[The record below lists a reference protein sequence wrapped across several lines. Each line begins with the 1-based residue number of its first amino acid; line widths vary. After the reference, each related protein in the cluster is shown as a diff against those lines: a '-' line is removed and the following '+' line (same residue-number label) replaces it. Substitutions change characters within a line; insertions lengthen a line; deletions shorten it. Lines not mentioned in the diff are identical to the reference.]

1 MKNVAKCDTW
11 CELQNPV
18 NHRVFERKLRPKPS
32 GRGHSGEAS
41 SATDRAQVPWKGA
54 PERVRAPSCP
64 DPVAPRGAVYESGC
78 LGMQPQSGGKFRPR
92 LNMGERPIA
101 NKYRECLKLS
111 GGKRMGA
118 GDASW
123 SDAERSNPHAPHG
136 VPRHLRAQGVGLW
149 APHSTR
155 LETRTKESDM
165 CASQRVSKPVR
176 RKEADWLDPSRCEH
190 ACRDPKDGELCL
202 SGAKPEETLVE
213 ARSDTD
219 VQIVRL
225 TWVGRGGCFVEPSH
239 GIESSKWAIF
249 GKQNW
254 RCGMNRKPGYGA
266 QLRANLEP
274 TKGVGRL
281 RQQDGGHGSRNPLR
295 SVARPIPGRR
305 GKSQASMSRR
315 ARRSLQNLGRE
326 PGRSGRRCR
335 SWCLPTLETAQPEVG
350 SSGWKST
357 ARRVVSGAF
366 PAALENPEDRV
377 PLTPGRTHNRIR
389 SPSDAHEWI
398 NEIPTVPVYYP
409 AKPQPRERAWQN
421 QRGKKTLLSLT
432 LSSTRPQSGEAS
444 SATDRA
450 QVPWKGAPERVRAP
464 SCPDPVAPRGAVY
477 ESGCLGMQPQS
488 GGKFRPRLNMGERP
502 IANKYRECL
511 KLSGGKRMGAG
522 DASWSDAERSNPHA
536 PHGVPRH
543 LRAQGVGLWAPH
555 STRLETRT
563 KESDMCASQRV
574 SKPVRRKE
582 ADWLDPSRCE
592 HACRD
597 PKDGELCLSGAK
609 PEETLVE
616 ARSDTDVQIVRLTW
630 VGRGGCFVEPSH
642 GIESSKWAIFGKQN
656 WRCGMNRKPG
666 YGAQLRANLEPT
678 KGVGRLRQQD
688 GGHGS
693 RNPLRSVA
701 RPIPGRRGKS
711 QASMS
716 RRARRSLQNLGREP
730 GRSGRRCRSWCL
742 PTLETAQPEVGSSGW
757 KSTARRV
764 VSGAFPAALENPED
778 RVPLTPG
785 RTHNRIRSPSDA
797 HEWINEIPTV
807 PVYYPAKPQPRERA
821 WQNQRGKKT
830 LLSLTLSST
839 RPQSG
844 EASSATDRAQVP
856 WKGAPERVRAPS
868 CPDPVAPRG
877 AVYESGCLGMQP
889 QSGGKFRPR
898 LNMGE
903 RPIANKYR
911 ECLKLSGGKRMGA
924 GDASWSDAER
934 SNPHAPHG
942 VPRHLRAQ
950 GVGLWAPHS
959 TRLETRTKESDMCA
973 SQRVSKPVRRK
984 EADWLD
990 PSRCEHACRDPK
1002 DGELCLSGAK
1012 PEETLVEARSDTD
1025 VQIVR
1030 LTWVGRGGCFV
1041 EPSHGIESSKWA
1053 IFGKQ
1058 NWRCGMNRKPGYG
1071 AQLRANLEPT
1081 KGVGRLR
1088 QQDGGHGS
1096 RNPLRSV
1103 ARPIPGRRGKSQAS
1117 MSRRARRSLQNLGRE
1132 PGRSGR
1138 RCRSWCLP
1146 TLETAQ
1152 PEVGSSGWKSTAR
1165 RVVSGAFPAALE
1177 NPEDRVP
1184 LTPGRTHNRIRS
1196 PSDAHE
1202 WINEI
1207 PTVPVYYPA
1216 KPQPRER
1223 AWQNQRGKK
1232 TLLSLTLSSTRP
1244 QSGEASSATDRAQ
1257 VPWKGAPER
1266 VRAPSCPDPVAP
1278 RGAVYESGCLGMQP
1292 QSGGKFRPRLNMGE
1306 RPIANK
1312 YRECLKLSGGKR
1324 MGAGDA
1330 SWSDAERSNPHA
1342 PHGVPRHLR
1351 AQGVGLWA
1359 PHSTR
1364 LETRT
1369 KESDMCASQRV
1380 SKPVRRKEADWLDP
1394 SRCEHA
1400 CRDPKDGELCLSGA
1414 KPEETL
1420 VEARSDTDV
1429 QIVRLTWVGRGGCFV
1444 EPSHGIESSKWAI
1457 FGKQNW
1463 RCGMNRKPGYGAQ
1476 LRANL
1481 EPTKGV
1487 GRLRQQD
1494 GGHGSRNPLR
1504 SVARPIPGRRGKSQA
1519 SMSRRARRSLQNLG
1533 REPGRSGRRCR
1544 SWCLPTL
1551 ETAQPEVGSSGWKST
1566 ARRVV
1571 SGAFPAALENPEDR
1585 VPLTPGR
1592 THNRIR
1598 SPSDAHEWI
1607 NEIPTV
1613 PVYYPAKPQPRERA
1627 WQNQRGKK
1635 TLLSLTLSSTRPQ
1648 SGEASSATD
1657 RAQVPWKGAPERVRA
1672 PSCPD
1677 PVAPRGAVYE
1687 SGCLGMQPQSG
1698 GKFRPRLNMGER
1710 PIANKYR
1717 ECLKL
1722 SGGKRMGAGDASWS
1736 DAERSNPHAPHGVPR
1751 HLRAQGVGL
1760 WAPHSTRLETR
1771 TKESDMCAS
1780 QRVSKPVRRKEA
1792 DWLDPSRCEHACRDP
1807 KDGELCL
1814 SGAKPEETL
1823 VEARSDTDVQIV
1835 RLTWVG
1841 RGGCFVEPSH
1851 GIESS
1856 KWAIFGKQNWRC
1868 GMNRKPGY
1876 GAQLR
1881 ANLEPTK
1888 GVGRLRQQDGGHGSR
1903 NPLRSVARPIP
1914 GRRGKSQAS
1923 MSRRARRSLQN
1934 LGREPGRSGRRCRSW
1949 CLPTLETAQPE
1960 VGSSG
1965 WKSTARR
1972 VVSGAFP
1979 AALENPEDRVP
1990 LTPGRTHNRIRSP
2003 SDAHEWINEIPTVP
2017 VYYPAKPQPR
2027 ERAWQNQRGK
2037 KTLLS
2042 LTLSSTRPQSGEASS
2057 ATDRAQVPWKG
2068 APERVRAPSCPDPVA
2083 PRGAVYESGCLGMQ
2097 PQSGGKFRP
2106 RLNMGER
2113 PIANKYRECLKL
2125 SGGKRM
2131 GAGDASW
2138 SDAERSN
2145 PHAPHGVPRHLR
2157 AQGVGLWAPHSTR
2170 LETRTKESDM
2180 CASQRVSKPVRRK
2193 EADWLDPSRCE
2204 HACRDPK
2211 DGELCLSG
2219 AKPEETLVEARSDTD
2234 VQIVRLTWVGRGG
2247 CFVEPSHGIESSK
2260 WAIFGKQNWRCGMNR
2275 KPGYGAQLRAN
2286 LEPTKGVG
2294 RLRQQDGGH
2303 GSRNPLRSVAR
2314 PIPGRR
2320 GKSQASMSRR
2330 ARRSLQ
2336 NLGREPGRSGRR
2348 CRSWCLPTLETAQ
2361 PEVGSSGWKS
2371 TARRVVS
2378 GAFPA
2383 ALENPEDRVPL
2394 TPGRTH
2400 NRIRSPSD
2408 AHEWINEIPTVPVY
2422 YPAKPQPRE
2431 RAWQNQRGKKT
2442 LLSLTLSSTR
2452 PQSGEASSATDR
2464 AQVPWKGAPER
2475 VRAPSCPDPVA
2486 PRGAVYESGC
2496 LGMQPQSGGKF
2507 RPRLN
2512 MGERPIAN
2520 KYRECLKLSG
2530 GKRMGAGDAS
2540 WSDAERSN
2548 PHAPHGVPRHLRA
2561 QGVGLW
2567 APHSTR
2573 LETRTKESDMC
2584 ASQRVSKPVRR
2595 KEADWLDPSRCEHAC
2610 RDPKDGELCLSGAKP
2625 EETLVEARSDTD
2637 VQIVRLTWVG
2647 RGGCFVEPSHGI
2659 ESSKWAIFGKQNWRC
2674 GMNRKPGYGA
2684 QLRAN
2689 LEPTKGVG
2697 RLRQQDG
2704 GHGSRNPLRSVA
2716 RPIPGR
2722 RGKSQASMSRRA
2734 RRSLQ
2739 NLGREPGRSGRR
2751 CRSWCLPTLET
2762 AQPEVGSSGWK
2773 STARRVVSGAFPAAL
2788 ENPEDRVP
2796 LTPGRTHNRIRSPRQ
2811 GKSAKWIRNFGKR
2824 IGSEGWARGSQFR
2837 TRRLLAGCLSC

>member
-32 GRGHSGEAS
+32 GRGH
-41 SATDRAQVPWKGA
+41 V
-54 PERVRAPSCP
+54 
-64 DPVAPRGAVYESGC
+64 C
-78 LGMQPQSGGKFRPR
+78 LGDVRSVLTCGGEF
-92 LNMGERPIA
+92 N
-101 NKYRECLKLS
+101 S
-111 GGKRMGA
+111 
-118 GDASW
+118 
-123 SDAERSNPHAPHG
+123 
-136 VPRHLRAQGVGLW
+136 RHI
-149 APHSTR
+149 
-155 LETRTKESDM
+155 
-165 CASQRVSKPVR
+165 VR
-176 RKEADWLDPSRCEH
+176 RSGPKALD
-190 ACRDPKDGELCL
+190 DPK
-202 SGAKPEETLVE
+202 
-213 ARSDTD
+213 
-219 VQIVRL
+219 
-225 TWVGRGGCFVEPSH
+225 
-239 GIESSKWAIF
+239 
-249 GKQNW
+249 
-254 RCGMNRKPGYGA
+254 
-266 QLRANLEP
+266 
-274 TKGVGRL
+274 
-281 RQQDGGHGSRNPLR
+281 
-295 SVARPIPGRR
+295 
-305 GKSQASMSRR
+305 
-315 ARRSLQNLGRE
+315 
-326 PGRSGRRCR
+326 
-335 SWCLPTLETAQPEVG
+335 
-350 SSGWKST
+350 
-357 ARRVVSGAF
+357 
-366 PAALENPEDRV
+366 
-377 PLTPGRTHNRIR
+377 
-389 SPSDAHEWI
+389 
-398 NEIPTVPVYYP
+398 
-409 AKPQPRERAWQN
+409 
-421 QRGKKTLLSLT
+421 
-432 LSSTRPQSGEAS
+432 SSTRPQSGEAS

-1312 YRECLKLSGGKR
+1312 YREGSGWGPAMRPGRMRNGAIRSADRFGARRCLNRGLQ
-1324 MGAGDA
+1324 
-1330 SWSDAERSNPHA
+1330 HA

-1717 ECLKL
+1717 EG
-1722 SGGKRMGAGDASWS
+1722 SGWGPAMR
-1736 DAERSNPHAPHGVPR
+1736 
-1751 HLRAQGVGL
+1751 
-1760 WAPHSTRLETR
+1760 
-1771 TKESDMCAS
+1771 
-1780 QRVSKPVRRKEA
+1780 
-1792 DWLDPSRCEHACRDP
+1792 
-1807 KDGELCL
+1807 
-1814 SGAKPEETL
+1814 
-1823 VEARSDTDVQIV
+1823 
-1835 RLTWVG
+1835 
-1841 RGGCFVEPSH
+1841 
-1851 GIESS
+1851 
-1856 KWAIFGKQNWRC
+1856 
-1868 GMNRKPGY
+1868 
-1876 GAQLR
+1876 
-1881 ANLEPTK
+1881 
-1888 GVGRLRQQDGGHGSR
+1888 
-1903 NPLRSVARPIP
+1903 P
-1914 GRRGKSQAS
+1914 GRMRNGAIRSAD
-1923 MSRRARRSLQN
+1923 RFGARRCLNRGLQ
-1934 LGREPGRSGRRCRSW
+1934 
-1949 CLPTLETAQPE
+1949 
-1960 VGSSG
+1960 
-1965 WKSTARR
+1965 
-1972 VVSGAFP
+1972 
-1979 AALENPEDRVP
+1979 
-1990 LTPGRTHNRIRSP
+1990 
-2003 SDAHEWINEIPTVP
+2003 
-2017 VYYPAKPQPR
+2017 
-2027 ERAWQNQRGK
+2027 
-2037 KTLLS
+2037 
-2042 LTLSSTRPQSGEASS
+2042 
-2057 ATDRAQVPWKG
+2057 
-2068 APERVRAPSCPDPVA
+2068 
-2083 PRGAVYESGCLGMQ
+2083 
-2097 PQSGGKFRP
+2097 
-2106 RLNMGER
+2106 
-2113 PIANKYRECLKL
+2113 
-2125 SGGKRM
+2125 
-2131 GAGDASW
+2131 
-2138 SDAERSN
+2138 
-2145 PHAPHGVPRHLR
+2145 
-2157 AQGVGLWAPHSTR
+2157 
-2170 LETRTKESDM
+2170 
-2180 CASQRVSKPVRRK
+2180 
-2193 EADWLDPSRCE
+2193 
-2204 HACRDPK
+2204 
-2211 DGELCLSG
+2211 
-2219 AKPEETLVEARSDTD
+2219 
-2234 VQIVRLTWVGRGG
+2234 
-2247 CFVEPSHGIESSK
+2247 
-2260 WAIFGKQNWRCGMNR
+2260 
-2275 KPGYGAQLRAN
+2275 
-2286 LEPTKGVG
+2286 
-2294 RLRQQDGGH
+2294 
-2303 GSRNPLRSVAR
+2303 
-2314 PIPGRR
+2314 
-2320 GKSQASMSRR
+2320 
-2330 ARRSLQ
+2330 
-2336 NLGREPGRSGRR
+2336 
-2348 CRSWCLPTLETAQ
+2348 
-2361 PEVGSSGWKS
+2361 
-2371 TARRVVS
+2371 
-2378 GAFPA
+2378 
-2383 ALENPEDRVPL
+2383 
-2394 TPGRTH
+2394 
-2400 NRIRSPSD
+2400 
-2408 AHEWINEIPTVPVY
+2408 
-2422 YPAKPQPRE
+2422 
-2431 RAWQNQRGKKT
+2431 
-2442 LLSLTLSSTR
+2442 
-2452 PQSGEASSATDR
+2452 
-2464 AQVPWKGAPER
+2464 
-2475 VRAPSCPDPVA
+2475 
-2486 PRGAVYESGC
+2486 
-2496 LGMQPQSGGKF
+2496 
-2507 RPRLN
+2507 
-2512 MGERPIAN
+2512 
-2520 KYRECLKLSG
+2520 
-2530 GKRMGAGDAS
+2530 
-2540 WSDAERSN
+2540 
-2548 PHAPHGVPRHLRA
+2548 HAPHGVPRHLRA